1 MSSKKS
7 VFVCIVALLLA
18 TVLGITPSA
27 AQQPSEGENQ
37 VPAPTAGGEAYS
49 APASLPL
56 GNPDLVE
63 SRDSSTVAPGVT
75 YTRIERGEES
85 DDDFYTVDAAL
96 VATMEE
102 AQGVAD
108 QLSGDGYEPR
118 IETISERP
126 PDAPG
131 SGPLAYLVRV
141 GSFPSKE
148 EAEELQAQ
156 LEEAGYGGEQ
166 GDAAYKTPKVA
177 YTGEDGGETA
187 GPWVVN
193 ILEVAPNG
201 FGGSIAPALA
211 TGVVPEKETLTSI
224 ASRAGVPATV
234 NGGYFVVEP
243 EDGTPGDLAGISAV
257 DGRLVSEAINGRTS
271 LLLSGEAGSVAS
283 LSSQQVADAPD
294 GARRTID
301 GFNRRPGLIRNCGGV
316 GGDEPTEFPKHDF
329 TCTDESE
336 LVLFTPEFGQES
348 EPGDGAEVV
357 LNPSGEVVE
366 ARDERGGEIP
376 PGGAVLSGTGD
387 AAEWLR
393 VHVRQGARI
402 SISADVY
409 ADGEPLPLGDGL
421 GIVNGRPRLLRD
433 GEVEIS
439 ARAEG
444 FTREED
450 SGFYYAFGVRR
461 NPRTLAGIK
470 PDGTLLLVTVDGRGP
485 GYSVGASFEES
496 ARLMQALGAAQALNL
511 DGGGSTTMTLGEELV
526 NRPSDDTGERP
537 IGDAVLIP
545 EGGGLPQTGGLPL
558 APSTPVPSGHVP
570 EQEVAQVAFAR
581 WVDRDAGIHP
591 ARTEPYKALV
601 ATLEP
606 GLRQRDGAADHP

>member
-27 AQQPSEGENQ
+27 AQQPSAGANQ
-37 VPAPTAGGEAYS
+37 VPAPTGGGEAYS

-56 GNPDLVE
+56 GSPDLVE

-85 DDDFYTVDAAL
+85 DDFYTVDTTL

-108 QLSGDGYEPR
+108 QLSGDGYEPWVEE
-118 IETISERP
+118 IPDQP
-126 PDAPG
+126 PD
-131 SGPLAYLVRV
+131 STEDGPLAYLVRV

-156 LEEAGYGGEQ
+156 LEEAGYGEEQ
-166 GDAAYKTPKVA
+166 GDAAAYKTPRVV

-201 FGGSIAPALA
+201 FGGSVAPALA
-211 TGVVPEKETLTSI
+211 TGVISEKEALTGT
-224 ASRAGVPATV
+224 ASRAGVPAAV

-271 LLLSGEAGSVAS
+271 LLLSGEAGAGASVAV
-283 LSSQQVADAPD
+283 LSSQQVATAPD

-301 GFNRRPGLIRNCGGV
+301 GFNRKPGLIRNCGGV
-316 GGDEPTEFPKHDF
+316 GGDEPTELPKHDF

-348 EPGDGAEVV
+348 ESGDGAEVF

-366 ARDERGGEIP
+366 VRDERGGEIP
-376 PGGAVLSGTGD
+376 PGGAILSGTGD
-387 AAEWLR
+387 ATEWLR
-393 VHVRQGARI
+393 VHARQGARI

-409 ADGEPLPLGDGL
+409 ADGEPLPLGGGL
-421 GIVNGRPRLLRD
+421 GIVNGGPRLLRD
-433 GEVEIS
+433 GEVDIT

-444 FTREED
+444 FVREED
-450 SGFYYAFGVRR
+450 PGFYYAFGVRR

-496 ARLMQALGAAQALNL
+496 ARLMQALGATQALNL
-511 DGGGSTTMTLGEELV
+511 DGGGSTTMTLDEELI

-545 EGGGLPQTGGLPL
+545 GGGGLPQTGGPPL
-558 APSTPVPSGHVP
+558 APSAPVPSRHAP
-570 EQEVAQVAFAR
+570 R
-581 WVDRDAGIHP
+581 
-591 ARTEPYKALV
+591 
-601 ATLEP
+601 
-606 GLRQRDGAADHP
+606 